1 MILNALGVVLERRDW
16 READRFC
23 FLYTESLGKLAVRFT
38 GVNRPGRK
46 LKALSE
52 PLVLGEFRL
61 YLSSRSEAAKVV
73 GGQLLTS
80 FPAIRGDLER
90 TVPALGLIE
99 MLSCLTALR
108 APNPAK
114 YALLC
119 QALHAL
125 EEGALPWLET
135 AYGLRLLELSGYGP
149 PPPAGVSPELWRAL
163 RGAPWEALAAIPAD
177 PEVEGPLRDFV
188 MDEIESH
195 AGRPLRSRGFG
206 AKLAAGEP
214 APC

>member
-16 READRFC
+16 READRLC
-23 FLYTESLGKLAVRFT
+23 FLYTETLGKLAVRFT

-52 PLVLGEFRL
+52 PLVLGEFRI
-61 YLSSRSEAAKVV
+61 YLSPRSEAAKAV
-73 GGQLLTS
+73 GGQILTS
-80 FPAIRGDLER
+80 FPGIRGDLER
-90 TVPALGLIE
+90 TVLALGLLE
-99 MLSCLTALR
+99 MLSRLTALR

-119 QALHAL
+119 RALHAI
-125 EEGALPWLET
+125 EEGAGSWLEM

-149 PPPAGVSPELWRAL
+149 PQPAGVSPELWGAL
-163 RGAPWEALAAIPAD
+163 RSAPWEALTAIPAD
-177 PEVEGPLRDFV
+177 PEAEGPLRDFV

-206 AKLAAGEP
+206 GRLAAGEP